1 MKTKKNRMPKGKR
14 DYFGILRIPIPR
26 PGTDHKSEKD
36 YDRKKNRSETK
47 KIIREYSE

>member
-1 MKTKKNRMPKGKR
+1 MITKKNKMPKSKN

-47 KIIREYSE
+47 KIIREDSE